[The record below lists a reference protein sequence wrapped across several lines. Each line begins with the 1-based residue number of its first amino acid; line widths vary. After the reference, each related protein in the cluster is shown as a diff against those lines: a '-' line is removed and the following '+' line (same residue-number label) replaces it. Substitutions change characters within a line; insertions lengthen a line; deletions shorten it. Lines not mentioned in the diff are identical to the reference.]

1 MFSASFIALVV
12 FASAGCAQ
20 EVTVDL
26 KNQFITEDMQTLVPH
41 IGGRV
46 LAKTLPAHM
55 PKLCLTRTNGQPST
69 LRLTLPAQTFW

>member
-26 KNQFITEDMQTLVPH
+26 KNQFITEDMH
-41 IGGRV
+41 IGAYIGGRV